1 MRKTVPDAPAVRPK
15 KWLGQHFLRDR
26 GVARALAEAA
36 QIRPGDPVLEIGG
49 GTGVVTAELVPRCD
63 HLWVVEVDRS
73 LAAALAERWEE
84 RPGVTVLA
92 QDILTLDLKE
102 LFTSP
107 PGIVVGSLPYRLSTP
122 ILKWWVA
129 QKEVVRRGVFLVQR
143 EVAERIVA
151 APGGRDYGRLSVL
164 LQYHATADLV
174 RRVGAGCFFPR
185 PRVESALIL
194 LEMRPQP
201 AVRVADPERFF
212 TVVEY
217 SFRQR
222 RKMLGNALQAWA
234 RQALGLE
241 PTEVEAR
248 LSAAGIDPR
257 RRGETLSLEE
267 FAAVAEALSA

>member
-1 MRKTVPDAPAVRPK
+1 
-15 KWLGQHFLRDR
+15 LGQHFLRDR